1 MNKSLENYLEMRLRV
16 SCISRNSIEIFLK
29 NEVVVEEDGN
39 GMLAYEISGKY
50 LGKKKI

>member
-29 NEVVVEEDGN
+29 NEVVEEDGN

>member
-1 MNKSLENYLEMRLRV
+1 MCVYV
-16 SCISRNSIEIFLK
+16 YVCISSHVCEVNGSNDE
-29 NEVVVEEDGN
+29 NEVVEEDGN